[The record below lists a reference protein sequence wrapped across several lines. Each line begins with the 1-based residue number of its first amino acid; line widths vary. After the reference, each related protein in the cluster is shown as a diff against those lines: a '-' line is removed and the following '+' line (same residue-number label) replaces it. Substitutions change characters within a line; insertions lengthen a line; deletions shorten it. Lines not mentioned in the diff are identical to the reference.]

1 MLPTLVPFIEALL
14 LADRFPP
21 PQSIPFFMYEF
32 VLRSE
37 DIDTPTFSE
46 APVLEELIGSA
57 TGPRL
62 SGRPW
67 LPDKLGEGPPLP
79 NLPPAELLPTQ
90 YPESLCES
98 CDPPPSDDPQPTPAN
113 NDPWTVGKPW
123 LDKLFGTA
131 KGTLMLGGCWKVS
144 LPELNELD

>member
-14 LADRFPP
+14 LADRFPL

-67 LPDKLGEGPPLP
+67 LP
-79 NLPPAELLPTQ
+79 N
-90 YPESLCES
+90 
-98 CDPPPSDDPQPTPAN
+98 
-113 NDPWTVGKPW
+113 
-123 LDKLFGTA
+123 
-131 KGTLMLGGCWKVS
+131 
-144 LPELNELD
+144 